1 MKANELLN
9 IASEI
14 EVTNMSNDSREIK
27 ANGLYFAIE
36 GLTVDGHDFI
46 KSAVDNGATVIV
58 HTKDVEPIDG
68 IEYVK
73 VDDIYEAYNQISSKF
88 FDFPAD
94 KLIMVGTSGTNGKS
108 TTSWI
113 LDDILNTTYKSG
125 YIGTIG
131 IKTDDTLKEST
142 FTTLLPHQYNQIFSE
157 MVTNGKEYAA
167 IEVSSQGLDQHRTDF
182 ISFDYA
188 IMTNLT
194 HEHLDYHVT
203 MENYL
208 KAKAT
213 LFEQVKPDGI
223 SIINNDDE
231 NSADYLKQVAKG
243 KIVTYGINNESD
255 VMAKEVNL
263 TPTHTQFTLSY
274 FGEEYPITTN
284 LVGEFNVYNLLA
296 ALAVAI
302 DSGISIE
309 VIQEVVQKLSQVEGR
324 MEIIENDKGI
334 NVIVDY
340 AHTPDGFVQ
349 VFKYIETITEGKV
362 ISVFGCAGKRDV
374 LKRPVLGEIADKASD
389 IIILTEE
396 DSKTE
401 DPRDIANDIQKG
413 IKKCQPLYIEDRES
427 AIIHAFEIAKPGD
440 TIALLAKGQE
450 AFMKNANGIEPYLG
464 DVVIAK
470 REANKN

>member
-14 EVTNMSNDSREIK
+14 EVTNMSNDSREMK

-36 GLTVDGHDFI
+36 GLTVDGHDYI
-46 KSAVDNGATVIV
+46 QSAVDNGAVVIV

-68 IEYVK
+68 VEYVK
-73 VDDIYEAYNQISSKF
+73 VEDVYEAYNQISSKF
-88 FDFPAD
+88 FDYPAD
-94 KLIMVGTSGTNGKS
+94 KLIMVGTTGTNGKS

-142 FTTLLPHQYNQIFSE
+142 FTTLLPHQYNEIFSD

-194 HEHLDYHVT
+194 HEHLDYHIT

-208 KAKAT
+208 KAKAI

-231 NSADYLKQVAKG
+231 NSAEYLKQVAKG
-243 KIVTYGINNESD
+243 KVVTYGINNDSD
-255 VMAKEVNL
+255 VMAKEINL
-263 TPTHTQFTLSY
+263 TPTHTEFMLSY

-284 LVGEFNVYNLLA
+284 LVGEFNVYNLLG

-302 DSGISIE
+302 DSGVKIE

-340 AHTPDGFVQ
+340 AHTPDGFTQ
-349 VFKYIETITEGKV
+349 VFKYIETITEGRV
-362 ISVFGCAGKRDV
+362 ISVFGCAGKRDT

-401 DPRDIANDIQKG
+401 DPREIANDIQKG
-413 IKKCQPLYIEDRES
+413 IKKCEVEYIEDRES
-427 AIIHAFEIAKPGD
+427 AIIHAFEIAKRGD

-464 DVVIAK
+464 DVEIAK
-470 REANKN
+470 REAKN